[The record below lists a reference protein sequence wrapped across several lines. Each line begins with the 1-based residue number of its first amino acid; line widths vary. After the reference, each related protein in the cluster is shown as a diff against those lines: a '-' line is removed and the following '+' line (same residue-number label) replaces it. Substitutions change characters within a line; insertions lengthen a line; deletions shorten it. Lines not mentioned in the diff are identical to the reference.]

1 MLTEQ
6 ATQTGPA
13 GRDEHAA
20 SAIGAHGGR
29 ARRRRWPWS
38 FLIAGIAI
46 AGAVIYLVTANTS
59 ASAEYYMTIGQIR
72 ACSSCSTRSIRVAGT
87 VTSNSIVKDAQSQTV
102 RFTITD
108 NTQTMPVVYSGVVP
122 DIFRAGIQ
130 VVVEGKLGPDSVFH
144 AQNLLAKCPSKFQS
158 ATPPASGGAST
169 QP

>member
-6 ATQTGPA
+6 ATQTGQTE
-13 GRDEHAA
+13 RDERMV
-20 SAIGAHGGR
+20 GRGGR
-29 ARRRRWPWS
+29 ARRRWPWS

-59 ASAEYYMTIGQIR
+59 TSAEYYMTIGQIR
-72 ACSSCSTRSIRVAGT
+72 ACSSCSARSIRVAGVVAANT
-87 VTSNSIVKDAQSQTV
+87 VVKDPQAQIV
-102 RFTITD
+102 RFTISD
-108 NTQTMPVVYSGVVP
+108 NTQTMPVVYGGVVP

-130 VVVEGKLGPDSVFH
+130 VVVEGKLGADGVFH

-158 ATPPASGGAST
+158 ATPPPASSGSST

>member
-6 ATQTGPA
+6 ATQTGQTE
-13 GRDEHAA
+13 RDERTV
-20 SAIGAHGGR
+20 GRGGR

-72 ACSSCSTRSIRVAGT
+72 ACSSCSARSIRVAGVVAANT
-87 VTSNSIVKDAQSQTV
+87 VVKDPQTQTV
-102 RFTITD
+102 RFTISD
-108 NTQTMPVVYSGVVP
+108 NTQTMPVVYGGVVP

-130 VVVEGKLGPDSVFH
+130 VVVEGKLGADGVFH

-158 ATPPASGGAST
+158 ATPPPASSGSST

>member
-1 MLTEQ
+1 MQTEQ
-6 ATQTGPA
+6 ATQTEQTA
-13 GRDEHAA
+13 RDERMV
-20 SAIGAHGGR
+20 GRGGG

-38 FLIAGIAI
+38 FLIAGVAI

-72 ACSSCSTRSIRVAGT
+72 ACTSCSARSIRVAGVVAANT
-87 VTSNSIVKDAQSQTV
+87 IVKDTQAQTIH
-102 RFTITD
+102 FTISD

-130 VVVEGKLGPDSVFH
+130 VVVEGKLGPDGVFH

-158 ATPPASGGAST
+158 ATPPASGGSST